1 MQQQHKEAS
10 SQLVATGLKLL
21 LLRACTH
28 CNLSAQT
35 CMQTLAI
42 VALASSL
49 DYLDHIGYPRTAP
62 DYLRNEELLR
72 DVRNKL
78 N

>member
-1 MQQQHKEAS
+1 MVSTE
-10 SQLVATGLKLL
+10 LKLL

-28 CNLSAQT
+28 CNLGVQT
-35 CMQTLAI
+35 CVQMLAI
-42 VALASSL
+42 AALESSL

>member
-10 SQLVATGLKLL
+10 SQLVATELKLL

-28 CNLSAQT
+28 CNLSVQT
-35 CMQTLAI
+35 CVQMLAI
-42 VALASSL
+42 TALESSL
-49 DYLDHIGYPRTAP
+49 DYLDQIGYPRTAP

-72 DVRNKL
+72 DVRNEV